1 MSNFTFTPTDIPG
14 VQIVDVKAYGDARG
28 YFMETYKA
36 ADFAAAGIRDTF
48 VQDNQSGSQRGV
60 LRGLHFQ
67 KQHQQAK
74 LVRAICG
81 EIFDVAVDLRRG
93 SATYGRWVG
102 VLLSA
107 DNRRQLYIPR
117 GFAHGFQVLSEQ
129 AVFAYKCG
137 DVYHPEDEGG
147 IRWDDTDIGI
157 VWPGQDMPIL
167 SEKDQHWPALRAL
180 GIEL

>member
-48 VQDNQSGSQRGV
+48 VQDNQSGSCRGAG
-60 LRGLHFQ
+60 R
-67 KQHQQAK
+67 
-74 LVRAICG
+74 RRRRRS
-81 EIFDVAVDLRRG
+81 RRG

-129 AVFAYKCG
+129 AVFAYKCD

-157 VWPGQDMPIL
+157 VWLGQDMPIL

>member
-1 MSNFTFTPTDIPG
+1 MGKFTFTQTEIPG
-14 VQIVDVKAYGDARG
+14 VVVIEPQVFGDDRG
-28 YFMETYKA
+28 YFMETYQA
-36 ADFAAAGIRDTF
+36 EEFAAAGIPGPF
-48 VQDNQSGSQRGV
+48 VQDNQSKSTRGV

-67 KQHQQAK
+67 KRHQQAK
-74 LVRAICG
+74 LVRAISG

-102 VLLSA
+102 VVLSA
-107 DNRRQLYIPR
+107 ENRRQLYIPR

-147 IRWDDTDIGI
+147 LRYDDADIGI
-157 VWPGQDMPIL
+157 VWPGQDTPIL
-167 SEKDQHWPALRAL
+167 SEKDQNWPALRAL

>member
-1 MSNFTFTPTDIPG
+1 M
-14 VQIVDVKAYGDARG
+14 
-28 YFMETYKA
+28 
-36 ADFAAAGIRDTF
+36 
-48 VQDNQSGSQRGV
+48 
-60 LRGLHFQ
+60 
-67 KQHQQAK
+67 
-74 LVRAICG
+74 RAICG

-129 AVFAYKCG
+129 AVFAYKC
-137 DVYHPEDEGG
+137 DNVYHPEDEGG
-147 IRWDDTDIGI
+147 IRWDDEDIGI

>member
-1 MSNFTFTPTDIPG
+1 MRAGTSWRPT
-14 VQIVDVKAYGDARG
+14 
-28 YFMETYKA
+28 EA
-36 ADFAAAGIRDTF
+36 ADFAAAGIT
-48 VQDNQSGSQRGV
+48 G
-60 LRGLHFQ
+60 H
-67 KQHQQAK
+67 
-74 LVRAICG
+74 VRAG
-81 EIFDVAVDLRRG
+81 QSVRLAAAVCCAGCTFKNGTSRQSSCAR
-93 SATYGRWVG
+93 SAVRSSTSPSTCAAAARPTAAGPAS
-102 VLLSA
+102 LLSA

-129 AVFAYKCG
+129 AVFAYKCD

-157 VWPGQDMPIL
+157 VWPGQDTPIL

>member
-48 VQDNQSGSQRGV
+48 VQDNQSGSCRGV

-81 EIFDVAVDLRRG
+81 EICDVAVDLRR
-93 SATYGRWVG
+93 SACC
-102 VLLSA
+102 SA
-107 DNRRQLYIPR
+107 RTTAASSISRAASR
-117 GFAHGFQVLSEQ
+117 TGFR
-129 AVFAYKCG
+129 C
-137 DVYHPEDEGG
+137 
-147 IRWDDTDIGI
+147 
-157 VWPGQDMPIL
+157 
-167 SEKDQHWPALRAL
+167 
-180 GIEL
+180 

>member
-1 MSNFTFTPTDIPG
+1 MSKFNFIATEIPG
-14 VQIVDVKAYGDARG
+14 VIIIEPTVFGDSRG
-28 YFMETYKA
+28 YFMETYQA
-36 ADFAAAGIRDTF
+36 EEFAAAGIPGPF
-48 VQDNQSGSQRGV
+48 VQDNQSKSTRGV

-67 KQHQQAK
+67 KRHQQAK
-74 LVRAICG
+74 LVRAISG

-102 VLLSA
+102 VVLSA
-107 DNRRQLYIPR
+107 ENRRQLYIPR

-147 IRWDDTDIGI
+147 LRYDDADIGI
-157 VWPGQDMPIL
+157 VWPGRDTPIL
-167 SEKDQHWPALRAL
+167 SEKDQNWPALRAL

>member
-1 MSNFTFTPTDIPG
+1 MIKVIETKLPEVKILEP
-14 VQIVDVKAYGDARG
+14 DVFGDHRG
-28 YFMETYKA
+28 WFMETWSKKKLEA
-36 ADFAAAGIRDTF
+36 LGICLDF
-48 VQDNQSGSQRGV
+48 VQDNQSFTAKKGT

-74 LVRAICG
+74 LVRAISG

-102 VLLSA
+102 VVLSA
-107 DNRRQLYIPR
+107 ENRRQLYIPR

-147 IRWDDTDIGI
+147 LRYDDADIGI
-157 VWPGQDMPIL
+157 VWPGRDTPIL
-167 SEKDQHWPALRAL
+167 SEKDQNWPALRAL

>member
-36 ADFAAAGIRDTF
+36 ADFAAAGIR
-48 VQDNQSGSQRGV
+48 
-60 LRGLHFQ
+60 
-67 KQHQQAK
+67 
-74 LVRAICG
+74 
-81 EIFDVAVDLRRG
+81 G
-93 SATYGRWVG
+93 SATYGRWTG

-129 AVFAYKCG
+129 AVFAYKCD

-157 VWPGQDMPIL
+157 VWPGQDAPIL

>member
-48 VQDNQSGSQRGV
+48 VQDNQSGSCRGV

-93 SATYGRWVG
+93 QRDLRPAGSACC
-102 VLLSA
+102 SA
-107 DNRRQLYIPR
+107 RTTAASSISRAASR
-117 GFAHGFQVLSEQ
+117 TGFR
-129 AVFAYKCG
+129 C
-137 DVYHPEDEGG
+137 
-147 IRWDDTDIGI
+147 
-157 VWPGQDMPIL
+157 
-167 SEKDQHWPALRAL
+167 
-180 GIEL
+180 